1 MEHYNCLT
9 LQGAQELN
17 LESHNFH
24 ICIVHTAVLRSII
37 IARLCR
43 EHPVQEG
50 LDRVAMY
57 NMSMLQV
64 YNYIQKYMIGYI
76 YIEIY
81 V

>member
-1 MEHYNCLT
+1 MRSIL
-9 LQGAQELN
+9 
-17 LESHNFH
+17 
-24 ICIVHTAVLRSII
+24 TAVKLYRERPVQEMLSII
-37 IARLCR
+37 IVQLFR

-64 YNYIQKYMIGYI
+64 YNCIKKYMIGYI